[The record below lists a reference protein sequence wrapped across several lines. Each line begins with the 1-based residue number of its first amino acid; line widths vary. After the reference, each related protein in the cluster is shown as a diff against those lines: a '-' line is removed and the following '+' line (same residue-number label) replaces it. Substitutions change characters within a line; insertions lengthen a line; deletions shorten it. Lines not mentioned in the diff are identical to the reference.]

1 MNKEFLQKLYTAHKE
16 CPACPPPAVVA
27 AFFDELLAV
36 LFPDFSKRDF
46 ASPNELELH
55 LKELKMQLGLLLI
68 KSPQQAPL
76 NGEQLA
82 TDFFEILPVLHEKLS
97 QDVQAMYQG
106 DPAAKSPNEVIRTY
120 PGFYAIAAYRLAHE
134 LHKMNVQVVPRMITE
149 HAHSKTGIDIHPGAK
164 IGTSFCID
172 HGTGLVIGETTTI
185 GNGVK
190 IYQGVTLGALSVSK
204 ADAEKKRHP
213 TIEDNVTI
221 YAGATILGGDTVIG
235 HDSIVGGN
243 VWVTRSIPP
252 HTKIV
257 YRAKTQKMEEG
268 EADLMVLKTKVK

>member
-1 MNKEFLQKLYTAHKE
+1 MNQEFLQKLYTAHTK
-16 CPACPPPAVVA
+16 CPACPPSAVVA

-36 LFPDFSKRDF
+36 LFPDFSKRNF

-68 KSPQQAPL
+68 KSPQQEPL

-82 TDFFEILPVLHEKLS
+82 TDFFDVLPLLHAKLS
-97 QDVQAMYQG
+97 QDVQAMFEG

-120 PGFYAIAAYRLAHE
+120 PGFYAIAAYRVAHE
-134 LHKMNVQVVPRMITE
+134 LHKMNVQVIPRMIAE

-164 IGTSFCID
+164 IGDSFCID
-172 HGTGLVIGETTTI
+172 HGTGIVIGETTTI
-185 GNGVK
+185 GNEVK
-190 IYQGVTLGALSVSK
+190 LYQGVTLGALSVSK

-213 TIEDNVTI
+213 TIEDRVTI

-243 VWVTRSIPP
+243 VWITRSIPP

-257 YRAKTQKMEEG
+257 YRAKMQKMEEG
-268 EADLMVLKTKVK
+268 ASDLMVLKTKVG

>member
-1 MNKEFLQKLYTAHKE
+1 MNQEFLQKLYTAHKK
-16 CPACPPPAVVA
+16 CPDCPPPAVVA

-36 LFPDFSKRDF
+36 LFPDFSKKNF
-46 ASPNELELH
+46 ASLPELDLH

-76 NGEQLA
+76 DGEQLA
-82 TDFFEILPVLHEKLS
+82 TDFFDMLPVLHEKLL

-106 DPAAKSPNEVIRTY
+106 DPAAKSQNEVIRTY
-120 PGFYAIAAYRLAHE
+120 PGFYAIAAYRVAHE

-149 HAHSKTGIDIHPGAK
+149 HAHSKTGIDIHPGAT
-164 IGTSFCID
+164 IGNSFCID
-172 HGTGLVIGETTTI
+172 HGTGIVIGETTTI

-190 IYQGVTLGALSVSK
+190 LYQGVTLGALSVDK

-213 TIEDNVTI
+213 TIEDHVTI
-221 YAGATILGGDTVIG
+221 YAGATILGGDTVVG

-243 VWVTRSIPP
+243 VWITRSIPP

-257 YRAKTQKMEEG
+257 YRAKMQKMEEG
-268 EADLMVLKTKVK
+268 ETDLMVLKSKVE